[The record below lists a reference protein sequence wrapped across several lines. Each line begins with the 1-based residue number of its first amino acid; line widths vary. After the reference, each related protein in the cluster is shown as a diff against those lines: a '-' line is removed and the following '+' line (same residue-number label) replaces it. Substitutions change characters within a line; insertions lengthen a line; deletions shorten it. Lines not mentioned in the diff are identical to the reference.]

1 MLAAAGLATR
11 ASRDLAA
18 GGVSVVMGV
27 GLSQMLGLSVGVGLV
42 IVFHGRMI
50 VVVGMGGRH
59 VLPMS
64 AVP

>member
-1 MLAAAGLATR
+1 MGQAVRCGL

-27 GLSQMLGLSVGVGLV
+27 GLPQMLGLSVDVGLM
-42 IVFHGRMI
+42 IVFHGRVI

-59 VLPMS
+59 VLPLD